1 VTPQDRIG
9 LSIAGFLGLA
19 GSFGF
24 LVGGHDLTLPG
35 EPFSVMVGG
44 ALLLVTGVLALVGA
58 TVLGLAAL
66 RVLTMREWIGR
77 TAMSACLAVAAV
89 ASFFV
94 VAEFGSF
101 SRNLVVVGA
110 AVLFAAIGVIS
121 LIYLRRTT
129 RVTVGKV
136 GPILIG
142 LVGTAFGVFQFWF
155 AQQYLPTREPAALE
169 ASAVLEPVG
178 AVAGG
183 LKAFRATVSLKNV
196 GKTKVIALAAAYNV
210 SGTLSPAKEF
220 EPAPTK
226 VLEPFLSQSIDP
238 YATRYSR
245 HAGLGPAPEI
255 VQAGRLFAE
264 NRYVEPGEQVLRQFM
279 VFVPEC
285 RYALLRLR
293 SQVVVAKGTLI
304 RIRDDVIGHGA
315 FKDTVDNTKRVGVY
329 TQWGIKDDSWVHDI
343 LEGKEHSILIN
354 YVATAGRFDV
364 SFFRVTAW
372 LTKGTS
378 KRDPQEVAEYT
389 RRARERLG
397 LANSFGD
404 DEIALTSPGSAEA
417 GAPPAC

>member
-1 VTPQDRIG
+1 MTTEDFNG
-9 LSIAGFLGLA
+9 ASIAAFLGLA
-19 GSFGF
+19 GAFGF
-24 LVGGHDLTLPG
+24 FVGGHDLTLPG

-58 TVLGLAAL
+58 IVLGLAAF
-66 RVLTMREWIGR
+66 RILTMREWIGR
-77 TAMSACLAVAAV
+77 TAMSACLAVAGV

-94 VAEFGSF
+94 IAEFGSF
-101 SRNLVVVGA
+101 SRNPAIIGL
-110 AVLFAAIGVIS
+110 AVLFAAIGVLS
-121 LIYLRRTT
+121 LVYLRRTT

-142 LVGTAFGVFQFWF
+142 LVGVAFGAFQFWF

-169 ASAVLEPVG
+169 ASAVLEPIG
-178 AVAGG
+178 AVSGG
-183 LKAFRATVSLKNV
+183 LEALRATVSLKNV

-210 SGTLSPAKEF
+210 SGTSNPAKEF
-220 EPAPTK
+220 KPAPKK

-264 NRYVEPGEQVLRQFM
+264 NRYVEPGEQVSRRFI
-279 VFVPEC
+279 VFVPAC
-285 RYALLRLR
+285 RYTLVRLR

-304 RIRDDVIGHGA
+304 RIRDDVIGYGR
-315 FKDTVDNTKRVGVY
+315 FEDTVKDTKRVGVY
-329 TQWGIKDDSWVHDI
+329 TQWGIRDDSWVHDI
-343 LEGKEHSILIN
+343 LEGKEHSILVN

-378 KRDPQEVAEYT
+378 KRDPEEVAAYT
-389 RRARERLG
+389 KRARERLG

-404 DEIALTSPGSAEA
+404 DEISLSSPASADA
-417 GAPPAC
+417 GAQAC